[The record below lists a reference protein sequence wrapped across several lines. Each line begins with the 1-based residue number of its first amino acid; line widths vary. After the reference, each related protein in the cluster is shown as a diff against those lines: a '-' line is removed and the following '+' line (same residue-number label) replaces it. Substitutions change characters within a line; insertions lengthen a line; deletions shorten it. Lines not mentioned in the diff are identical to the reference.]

1 MTLIHICNLNDS
13 YLLKDDSLE
22 ILKLRSTL
30 LLCNISCKFR
40 VWCEIKYYSTEAIW
54 PLALLSK
61 KPCDIGIRQ
70 HQPCPK
76 NPGGNFFSNQ
86 TTPPVYYV
94 LIRSIK
100 LTKRGDKL
108 RFTFFRGVS
117 SSAWFGI
124 PTWWKYKIIFNLN
137 PNSSF

>member
-1 MTLIHICNLNDS
+1 MTLIRICNLNNS

-40 VWCEIKYYSTEAIW
+40 VWWNKILFYWSHLASCVALKKTLWYWKKTAAPCVLKMQEA
-54 PLALLSK
+54 
-61 KPCDIGIRQ
+61 
-70 HQPCPK
+70 
-76 NPGGNFFSNQ
+76 FFSNQ

-100 LTKRGDKL
+100 LTKRGDKP
-108 RFTFFRGVS
+108 RFTFLRGVS

-124 PTWWKYKIIFNLN
+124 PTWKYKIIFNLN